1 MRASCNS
8 RSQFHPTRPTM
19 EEDHF
24 WGRELL
30 LHTLL
35 SGCVD
40 GVQARREKIDERMK
54 CLQGLVP
61 GCNEI
66 MGKARVLDE
75 IINYVQSLQ
84 SQIEFL
90 SLKLAAANPGMH
102 CISSEVLELNS
113 SCYSRNIEGISLPAI
128 NDQLELLQPA
138 SDFSGLHMSMN
149 PQITWLRNT
158 ISTVPNQLHSCF
170 NVIASTPSIKDINI
184 YEKPQVLG
192 SSAWD
197 ETCMNGFPG
206 LESDRGKDSE
216 LEKGKTEKLKV
227 FSNLQYL
234 HTCSIN

>member
-1 MRASCNS
+1 MQCLQIPPSSGTESSKKKRKKQEREGEAVTEKKDKRDYIRVRARRGQATDSHS
-8 RSQFHPTRPTM
+8 LAER
-19 EEDHF
+19 
-24 WGRELL
+24 
-30 LHTLL
+30 
-35 SGCVD
+35 
-40 GVQARREKIDERMK
+40 ARREKIDERMK

-66 MGKARVLDE
+66 MGKASVLDE

-113 SCYSRNIEGISLPAI
+113 SCNSSNIEGISLPTI

-158 ISTVPNQLHSCF
+158 ISTVPIQLHSCF
-170 NVIASTPSIKDINI
+170 NVIASTPSVKDIN
-184 YEKPQVLG
+184 
-192 SSAWD
+192 
-197 ETCMNGFPG
+197 M
-206 LESDRGKDSE
+206 
-216 LEKGKTEKLKV
+216 
-227 FSNLQYL
+227 
-234 HTCSIN
+234 

>member
-1 MRASCNS
+1 MQCLQIPPSSGTESSKKKRKKQEREGEAVTEKKDKRDYIRVRARRGQATDSHS
-8 RSQFHPTRPTM
+8 LAER
-19 EEDHF
+19 
-24 WGRELL
+24 
-30 LHTLL
+30 
-35 SGCVD
+35 
-40 GVQARREKIDERMK
+40 ARREKIDERMK

-170 NVIASTPSIKDINI
+170 NVIASTPSIKDIN
-184 YEKPQVLG
+184 
-192 SSAWD
+192 
-197 ETCMNGFPG
+197 M
-206 LESDRGKDSE
+206 
-216 LEKGKTEKLKV
+216 
-227 FSNLQYL
+227 
-234 HTCSIN
+234 